1 MGEQLLERIGAGCDV
16 VETAHDA
23 EIRISRDQRRRVV
36 RQRRRGEDRV
46 EGTELA
52 VLLKETQAAL
62 EMAGLDDEQR

>member
-1 MGEQLLERIGAGCDV
+1 
-16 VETAHDA
+16 
-23 EIRISRDQRRRVV
+23 V